1 MQCAHGHAMPGLQI
15 GKAFDLACHAWKY
28 SRTLA
33 LARADSGLPAK
44 GWADDSINN
53 PTHDGTI

>member
-1 MQCAHGHAMPGLQI
+1 MPGLQI

-28 SRTLA
+28 SRTPA
-33 LARADSGLPAK
+33 RARADSGLTAK